1 MEYGQFCPVAK
12 AAEILGEK
20 WSILILRELLYG
32 SSRFNEFQRGIP
44 GISPTMLTKRLKEFE
59 SAGLVT
65 KHDHDYYLTAS
76 GQQLAPVLREY
87 AVWGM
92 RWARGKI
99 SESELNVELLMADM
113 RRRIRTEYLPDAG
126 CTIEVRFSDL
136 SSAAARWWLL
146 VKDETVNLSDEPPGV
161 ESDLVILS
169 DLPTLTQMWMGDITL
184 HTALARQRLTL
195 KGLPQLIRTIEK
207 WLPLASY
214 ANVRPAAITPSP
226 A

>member
-44 GISPTMLTKRLKEFE
+44 GISPTMLAKRLKEFE

-99 SESELNVELLMADM
+99 SESELDVELLMSDM
-113 RRRIRTEYLPDAG
+113 RRRIRIEYLPADA

-136 SSAAARWWLL
+136 PDTSAHWWLL
-146 VKDETVNLSDEPPGV
+146 VDDEAVSLSAEPPGS
-161 ESDLVILS
+161 EPDLVILS
-169 DLPTLTQMWMGDITL
+169 DLRTLTEMWMGDITL
-184 HTALARQRLTL
+184 HTALARQRLML
-195 KGLPQLIRTIEK
+195 KGRPQLIRTIEQ

-226 A
+226 V